1 MTRDEVKQILII
13 LEVAYPNFT
22 VSVEKKK
29 PTVDLWQRLLEPY
42 TYHQVELAVQSYINT
57 SGSGFAPS
65 VSQIIDMIHKS
76 TELAT
81 MTESEAWALV
91 SKAIRRSTYYSA
103 EEFDKLPEDVQKAIG
118 APSQLQAWATDENY
132 NEGVAMSNFQRAYKI
147 VVNRRLEINR
157 LPQEVQMQIEEN
169 HANMLEMKE

>member
-13 LEVAYPNFT
+13 LEVAYPNFS

-29 PTVDLWQRLLEPY
+29 PTVGLWHKLLEQY
-42 TYHQVELAVQSYINT
+42 SYHDVELAVQSYINT

-91 SKAIRRSTYYSA
+91 GRAIRKSTYYSE
-103 EEFDKLPEDVQKAIG
+103 EEFDKLPADVQKAIG
-118 APSQLQAWATDENY
+118 APSQLHAWATDDNY
-132 NEGVAMSNFQRAYKI
+132 NEGVAMSNFQRAYRI
-147 VVNRRLEINR
+147 VLNRRLEINR
-157 LPQEVQMQIEEN
+157 LPQEVRTQIEEN
-169 HANMLEMKE
+169 RANLLEIKE